1 MLYKGTQQDYQNQIA
16 DHAEHEEVLRGEG
29 WSDYVDLPESEP
41 EMKYASGGMADGV
54 DPIGSEAF
62 VPVEQFDAVAAK
74 LAQSES
80 EVARLNGVIKNG
92 MEENTGLR
100 DQLAAA
106 QGEQIAFKNDV
117 GAMNARIAELQ
128 GDDTPVG
135 ATSEPVQVEQPIDY
149 NSMTA
154 DQLRALLDEKG
165 IAHKVRDTKA
175 ELIELLSN
183 HHSGTNS

>member
-16 DHAEHEEVLRGEG
+16 DHAEHEEVLRNDG
-29 WSDYVDLPESEP
+29 WTDYGGLPESEP

-92 MEENTGLR
+92 MEENEQLR
-100 DQLAAA
+100 
-106 QGEQIAFKNDV
+106 G
-117 GAMNARIAELQ
+117 RIAEFEVPKEPQ
-128 GDDTPVG
+128 AVNPVDT
-135 ATSEPVQVEQPIDY
+135 IDY

-154 DQLRALLDEKG
+154 DQLRALLDEKE
-165 IAHKVRDTKA
+165 IKYLARDNKDT
-175 ELIELLSN
+175 LISLLEQPVK
-183 HHSGTNS
+183 TEE